1 MWKPIIQY
9 FIYSRLHRL
18 CSGTEYHISSLLL
31 LSQSSL
37 YYAVLNL
44 FLISIFYNSYYIS
57 LHFCTPNFYFFW
69 IKKKDNQR
77 LGQIP
82 FLKRQEVHR
91 CNDLMRMGKTSL
103 SLLGYR
109 SKWRNIPQFLHTT
122 TSFCQKQTRLL
133 FDVTLTSA
141 GTRILK
147 EGAPQEGSMGLLRLP
162 RAGNSNAHAETPQT
176 SYKSQLWLPVT
187 ESSKEQGFMFEI
199 PRFGTHS
206 LWLGVSDDFINTNN
220 FVNQTMPFLFH
231 LEFWTGITLQN
242 ISILNI

>member
-1 MWKPIIQY
+1 MQLLFCHYNTLLICNKNYYFSIELPLCSVHWTGSAQWDACSIFLFIVMWKPIIQY

-82 FLKRQEVHR
+82 FWRDRKYTGAMISWEGERQA
-91 CNDLMRMGKTSL
+91 
-103 SLLGYR
+103 
-109 SKWRNIPQFLHTT
+109 W
-122 TSFCQKQTRLL
+122 
-133 FDVTLTSA
+133 
-141 GTRILK
+141 
-147 EGAPQEGSMGLLRLP
+147 
-162 RAGNSNAHAETPQT
+162 
-176 SYKSQLWLPVT
+176 
-187 ESSKEQGFMFEI
+187 
-199 PRFGTHS
+199 
-206 LWLGVSDDFINTNN
+206 VS
-220 FVNQTMPFLFH
+220 
-231 LEFWTGITLQN
+231 
-242 ISILNI
+242 